1 MKKKILLI
9 FALGFIISVK
19 AQEIKETT
27 KSSSKTKEENTAYNI
42 PFQLDKQVVTQ
53 HQTTIKGQ
61 RIPYKATTGTMPVWD
76 KEGKALAGLFYT
88 YYERTDIK
96 DQATRPLVISFN
108 GGPGSASVW
117 MEIAYTGP
125 RLLNIDDEGYPVQPY
140 GIKENPYSI
149 LDVADIVYVNPV
161 NTAYSRP
168 LNKDIPDT
176 TFFGVNADIKYLAEW
191 IRGFVSRNNRW
202 TSPKYL
208 IGESYGTT
216 RVSGL
221 ALELQNNQWMY
232 LNGVVLVSPTDLGI
246 ERGVVNDAALK
257 LPYFAATAWFHKK
270 LGSDLQQKDLTDI
283 LPEVESFTINELLPA
298 LSMGGSLDENKKT
311 EIAKKI
317 AHYSGLS
324 EKVILQ
330 NNLDVPYSYFWKE
343 LLREEGFT
351 IGRLDS
357 RYKGIDKKDAGDR
370 PDFNAE
376 LTSWLH
382 SFTPAI
388 NSYVRN
394 ELNYKTDMKYN
405 MFGSVYPWDR
415 TNDQTGE
422 NLRQA
427 MAQNP
432 YLHLMVQSGYYDGA
446 CDYFNAKYNMWQ
458 MDPSGKLKERMS
470 WKGYR
475 SGHMM
480 YLRKEDLAKGNED
493 IRTFIKES
501 LPKTGQAAKY

>member
-1 MKKKILLI
+1 MKKKALLI
-9 FALGFIISVK
+9 IAVGFILSVN

-27 KSSSKTKEENTAYNI
+27 KSSSKTKEENTSYNI
-42 PFQLDKQVVTQ
+42 PFQLDQQVVSN

-88 YYERTDIK
+88 YYERSDIK

-216 RVSGL
+216 RVSGMSL
-221 ALELQNNQWMY
+221 FKGLE
-232 LNGVVLVSPTDLGI
+232 
-246 ERGVVNDAALK
+246 
-257 LPYFAATAWFHKK
+257 
-270 LGSDLQQKDLTDI
+270 
-283 LPEVESFTINELLPA
+283 
-298 LSMGGSLDENKKT
+298 
-311 EIAKKI
+311 
-317 AHYSGLS
+317 
-324 EKVILQ
+324 
-330 NNLDVPYSYFWKE
+330 
-343 LLREEGFT
+343 
-351 IGRLDS
+351 
-357 RYKGIDKKDAGDR
+357 
-370 PDFNAE
+370 
-376 LTSWLH
+376 
-382 SFTPAI
+382 
-388 NSYVRN
+388 
-394 ELNYKTDMKYN
+394 
-405 MFGSVYPWDR
+405 
-415 TNDQTGE
+415 
-422 NLRQA
+422 
-427 MAQNP
+427 
-432 YLHLMVQSGYYDGA
+432 
-446 CDYFNAKYNMWQ
+446 
-458 MDPSGKLKERMS
+458 
-470 WKGYR
+470 
-475 SGHMM
+475 
-480 YLRKEDLAKGNED
+480 
-493 IRTFIKES
+493 
-501 LPKTGQAAKY
+501 